1 MFEKIDKYFLK
12 YNNLSKKII
21 TKELELEQ
29 LEETYTS
36 VGSLSYNEKTSGTK
50 KQNGIDDKL
59 VRIESLRE
67 YLNKLYSKRDNLK
80 EKHIL
85 DFKKL
90 SKSDY
95 EIILT
100 SFYLDKVSLKGI
112 SSKLDKSIGHI
123 KKLKRAAMKELLELN
138 KKNT

>member
-1 MFEKIDKYFLK
+1 M
-12 YNNLSKKII
+12 
-21 TKELELEQ
+21 
-29 LEETYTS
+29 
-36 VGSLSYNEKTSGTK
+36 
-50 KQNGIDDKL
+50 
-59 VRIESLRE
+59 RE

>member
-100 SFYLDKVSLKGI
+100 GFYLDKVSLKGI

>member
-112 SSKLDKSIGHI
+112 SSKLYKSIGHI